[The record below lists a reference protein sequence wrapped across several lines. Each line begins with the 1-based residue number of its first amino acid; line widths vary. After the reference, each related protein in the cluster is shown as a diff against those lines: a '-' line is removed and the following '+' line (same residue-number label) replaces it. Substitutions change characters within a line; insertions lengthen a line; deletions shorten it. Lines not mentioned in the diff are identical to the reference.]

1 MAEARVPVKLSRP
14 RSGRRMINR
23 ILVSL
28 VGFLAA
34 FGLTQLVP
42 EGQQTDL
49 LWSIGASLFVAAIVF
64 IAQFLIEVVQQ
75 LDAMEHKFDEH
86 VTRTGDK
93 LDAHAKT
100 TERQMAEGLARIHLA
115 TELFDMRRQK
125 LAEPEEIE
133 HIVEMVHG
141 FALIAA
147 DASPLVRRVARA
159 EIGRLA
165 TTLKQFGGGGDHTY
179 TGEDREW
186 LLGLT
191 RAVEHSLQATS
202 LSTVDGGRSLT
213 DGGLWQS
220 ELGTRYLKEQERAIK
235 RGVKIQRIFV
245 IDRKSADG
253 TNLDEVLEPH
263 VRIGVEV
270 RTLDLTPNPGIY
282 PPRDLIIFD
291 QVLGYQTNSSH
302 LSGVTQVV
310 TNTQLITN
318 ADGVQ
323 DCLHD
328 FAQLWDHDNVSIVT
342 RGEGKKLVYT
352 RASELPPEARLA
364 AV

>member
-1 MAEARVPVKLSRP
+1 MAEAREPGRQSRS
-14 RSGRRMINR
+14 RGGRRLTNR
-23 ILVSL
+23 LLVSL

-64 IAQFLIEVVQQ
+64 MAQFLIEVEQR
-75 LDAMEHKFDEH
+75 LDAMEQKFDDH
-86 VTRTGDK
+86 VTRTGQR
-93 LDAHAKT
+93 LDEHART
-100 TERQMAEGLARIHLA
+100 TERQMSEGLSRIHLA
-115 TELFDMRRQK
+115 TELFDMRQQG
-125 LAEPEEIE
+125 LADPEEIE

-141 FALIAA
+141 FAQIAA
-147 DASPLVRRVARA
+147 SAAPLVRRVARA

-165 TTLKQFGGGGDHTY
+165 TSLKQFGGGGDHTY

-191 RAVEHSLQATS
+191 RAADHSLQATS
-202 LSTVDGGRSLT
+202 LSTVDGGRSFT

-245 IDRKSADG
+245 IDRKSVEG
-253 TNLDEVLEPH
+253 TSLEEVLEPH
-263 VRIGVEV
+263 LRIGVEV

-310 TNTQLITN
+310 TNTQIITN
-318 ADGVQ
+318 PDGVQ

-328 FAQLWDHDNVSIVT
+328 FAQLWDHDNVTIVT
-342 RGEGKKLVYT
+342 RGETRKLVFT
-352 RASELPPEARLA
+352 PASALNPEDRLA
-364 AV
+364 A

>member
-1 MAEARVPVKLSRP
+1 MAEAREHGNKP
-14 RSGRRMINR
+14 RQRGGRRVITK

-42 EGQQTDL
+42 EGQQGDL
-49 LWSIGASLFVAAIVF
+49 LWSTGASLFVAAIVF
-64 IAQFLIEVVQQ
+64 LAQFLFEVEQR
-75 LDAMEHKFDEH
+75 LDAMEQKFDDH
-86 VTRTGDK
+86 VTRTGER
-93 LDAHAKT
+93 LDVHART
-100 TERQMAEGLARIHLA
+100 TERQMAEGLSKIHLA
-115 TELFDMRRQK
+115 TELFDIRQQK
-125 LAEPEEIE
+125 LADPDEIE
-133 HIVEMVHG
+133 HMVELVHG
-141 FALIAA
+141 FAKIAS
-147 DASPLVRRVARA
+147 DASPLVRRIAKA
-159 EIGRLA
+159 EIARLA
-165 TTLKQFGGGGDHTY
+165 NSLRQFGGGGDHTY

-202 LSTVDGGRSLT
+202 LSTVDGGRSFT

-220 ELGTRYLKEQERAIK
+220 ELGTRYLKEQERAVK

-245 IDRKSADG
+245 IDRKGVDL
-253 TNLDEVLEPH
+253 TDLDELLEPH
-263 VRIGVEV
+263 IRIGVEV

-302 LSGVTQVV
+302 LSGVSQIV
-310 TNTQLITN
+310 TNTQIITN
-318 ADGVQ
+318 PDGVQ

-328 FAQLWDHDNVSIVT
+328 FVQLWDHDNVTIVT
-342 RGEGKKLVYT
+342 RGEDRRLTYT
-352 RASELPPEARLA
+352 RAISWNPEDRLA
-364 AV
+364 A